1 MPARVLGAG
10 GLQLD
15 DEVAARLLALATAP
29 EVLVGGD
36 VEVLQE
42 MEEGSGQERSLEIL
56 ASRWGGVG
64 GGEGVGGGLVGWR
77 AGAAWL
83 STRGLSACVACRQR

>member
-1 MPARVLGAG
+1 MPARVLHAG
-10 GLQLD
+10 DLELT

-42 MEEGSGQERSLEIL
+42 MEEGSGQERTLEIL
-56 ASRWGGVG
+56 ANRWGRGVG
-64 GGEGVGGGLVGWR
+64 GGREG
-77 AGAAWL
+77 
-83 STRGLSACVACRQR
+83 